1 MKNRYMWEICQLFE
15 GDTAYDGH
23 GFLKTEAVT
32 RPDGL
37 NYDYPDARGQYLTVP
52 A

>member
-1 MKNRYMWEICQLFE
+1 MGRMWEICQLLE
-15 GDTAYDGH
+15 GYGAYDRLV
-23 GFLKTEAVT
+23 FLKTEAVT
-32 RPDGL
+32 QPDGL